1 MLSSDQREHVQSLV
15 RPMQI
20 IVFAL
25 FMGLMSF
32 LVVMVVMRPQLQPA
46 GQAAPQPFISYLAI
60 IAAVVAP
67 VVAWIVPR
75 TIAGSMRQE
84 MVEGKS
90 TAHVGMPHVA
100 EEMKPLH
107 SLIATYQTTLIV
119 SCAILEGAGFFNVV
133 AYLLEHQQMN
143 AIAAV
148 VLAVLILIQFPT
160 SGRLVSWVEDE
171 LNTIDRLR
179 SMR

>member
-1 MLSSDQREHVQSLV
+1 MLSGDQREHVQSLL

-32 LVVMVVMRPQLQPA
+32 LVVIVVMRVGQPPV
-46 GQAAPQPFISYLAI
+46 GQEAPRPFVSYLALV
-60 IAAVVAP
+60 AAFVAP
-67 VVAWIVPR
+67 VAAWVVPR
-75 TIAGSMRQE
+75 ILAGLMRQE
-84 MVEGKS
+84 IIDGKS
-90 TAHVGMPHVA
+90 TAHLGMQPVS

-107 SLIATYQTTLIV
+107 SLVAAYQTTLIV

-133 AYLLEHQQMN
+133 AYLLERQQMN

-148 VLAVLILIQFPT
+148 VLAVLILMQFPT